1 MKSSS
6 KYVFLCASL
15 TLAWAASA
23 QALPDLVV
31 PSVDSPN
38 LDGGVITVQVKN
50 QGAGPSAA
58 CYLALRVVP
67 FGGSL
72 KVFSP
77 KIQALQPGQQ
87 ITLSVQTGFLLSQA
101 QYEAIADRSNT
112 VQETN
117 EANNRNKGQFGGKP

>member
-15 TLAWAASA
+15 TLACAASA

-67 FGGSL
+67 PGGSL

-77 KIQALQPGQQ
+77 KIPALQPGQQ
-87 ITLSVQTGFLLSQA
+87 VALSVQTGFLLSQA
-101 QYEAIADRSNT
+101 EYEAIADRSNT

>member
-1 MKSSS
+1 MRH
-6 KYVFLCASL
+6 
-15 TLAWAASA
+15 T
-23 QALPDLVV
+23 
-31 PSVDSPN
+31 
-38 LDGGVITVQVKN
+38 
-50 QGAGPSAA
+50 A